1 MHRLENRLSRLERTA
16 SPADSLCVIVRRFV
30 GASNGHPDDL
40 APLYGYGM
48 KGTNQ
53 ARTIRHPGET
63 DEELE
68 ERAET
73 AARRNSAPGCVILLE
88 ELRGDAA

>member
-1 MHRLENRLSRLERTA
+1 MHRLENRLSKLERTA
-16 SPADSLCVIVRRFV
+16 TPADSLCVIVLRFV
-30 GASNGHPDDL
+30 GATNGQPDAL
-40 APLYGYGM
+40 APLYGYGTI
-48 KGTNQ
+48 GANRAQ
-53 ARTIRHPGET
+53 TIRHPGET

-68 ERAET
+68 QRAET